1 MRIAILDLTTHT
13 EPLLS
18 GLPNVGIQIE
28 NWLSP
33 ALPEAAF
40 FSTEVATKNEP
51 LPALSTFDGV
61 VVSGSEYGVYDETP
75 WMEPLREFLRSAKD
89 AGKPIF
95 GICFGHQIMADVFGG
110 KAEKVESGYAVGV
123 RTFDVAGKHVETHVW
138 HQDQVTKIP
147 PGAKVTGM
155 TGYCP
160 VGALDYDFPAC
171 SVQFHPEYSEHQLR
185 SLFERGREI
194 FIDGELADEAV
205 KTFEGAK
212 VAADLQS
219 KETAAFFR
227 KHLSG

>member
-1 MRIAILDLTTHT
+1 MRIAILDLTTHA

-28 NWLSP
+28 RWLSP
-33 ALPEAAF
+33 ALPEAKF

-51 LPALSTFDGV
+51 LPTLETFDGV
-61 VVSGSEYGVYDETP
+61 VVSGSEYGVYDDTP
-75 WMEPLREFLRSAKD
+75 WMQPLRDFLTATKE

-110 KAEKVESGYAVGV
+110 KAEKVDSGYAVGV
-123 RTFDVAGKHVETHVW
+123 RAFDVAGKHVDTHVW
-138 HQDQVTKIP
+138 HQDQVTEVP

-185 SLFERGREI
+185 SLFERGRDI
-194 FIDGELADEAV
+194 FIDGEIADEAV

-212 VAADLQS
+212 VAADLQAA
-219 KETAAFFR
+219 ETAAFFR
-227 KHLSG
+227 QHLSG